1 MIMQCRSLSLLRCKT
16 VFSKSAELYD
26 KIYFE
31 FKDYES
37 EARKI
42 SELITREHPSARTLL
57 DVACGTGEHARVLR
71 DPYAHSETGAEM
83 NLSRRDLLKLGAGA
97 AALCPRSGTLVPM
110 RAGVSR

>member
-1 MIMQCRSLSLLRCKT
+1 M
-16 VFSKSAELYD
+16 FSKSAELYD

-71 DPYAHSETGAEM
+71 DQHGFEVDGI
-83 NLSRRDLLKLGAGA
+83 DLDDKFVSLAQRKNPGGNFSCTNMAVYDLGK
-97 AALCPRSGTLVPM
+97 TY
-110 RAGVSR
+110 